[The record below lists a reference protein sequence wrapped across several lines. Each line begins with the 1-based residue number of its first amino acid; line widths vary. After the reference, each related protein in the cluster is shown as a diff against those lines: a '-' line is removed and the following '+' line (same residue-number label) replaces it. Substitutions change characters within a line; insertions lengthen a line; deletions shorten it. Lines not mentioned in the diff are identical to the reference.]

1 MADKDK
7 YKKPSWKM
15 ASITGAQTGLKEIF
29 PGMGLKGGASKGKV
43 KTKTKDKT
51 YVKEQ
56 RNISGQKA
64 EVSYTKSRWKSW
76 KKTKSQQAQR
86 KQAHV
91 EAGKKRLQA
100 KYPGFFK
107 SKGK

>member
-1 MADKDK
+1 
-7 YKKPSWKM
+7 M

-29 PGMGLKGGASKGKV
+29 PGMGIKGGASKGKV

-76 KKTKSQQAQR
+76 KKSKKDQFKRKENYLKTLSSLRREFSYLYQQ
-86 KQAHV
+86 V
-91 EAGKKRLQA
+91 ELRVLIEL
-100 KYPGFFK
+100 
-107 SKGK
+107 

>member
-1 MADKDK
+1 MADKNK

-76 KKTKSQQAQR
+76 KKSKKDQFKR
-86 KQAHV
+86 K
-91 EAGKKRLQA
+91 ENYLKTI
-100 KYPGFFK
+100 F
-107 SKGK
+107 SK